1 MRFCFLVV
9 VPVPDTSA
17 PSAVIAFHSYL
28 SHDSTGPLPNH
39 HVLLYIV
46 VPLNR
51 GNGYKNFD
59 GIFNVPVTGTY
70 VFTWS
75 IMADAHGIVYT
86 QLMKNA
92 EVIGTRYADSDT
104 ATVWD
109 FSTGVVVVDAAQGD
123 HVYIRLGDPSKGK
136 VQSISQSRSTI
147 SGWLLG

>member
-1 MRFCFLVV
+1 MWKLHRKLNFPNIFRLAAIYIPAPAFKSSHHLINHLQKHWKIYEVFFLVV

-39 HVLLYIV
+39 HVLLYDV

-75 IMADAHGIVYT
+75 IMADAHGV
-86 QLMKNA
+86 
-92 EVIGTRYADSDT
+92 
-104 ATVWD
+104 
-109 FSTGVVVVDAAQGD
+109 ST
-123 HVYIRLGDPSKGK
+123 PN
-136 VQSISQSRSTI
+136 
-147 SGWLLG
+147 